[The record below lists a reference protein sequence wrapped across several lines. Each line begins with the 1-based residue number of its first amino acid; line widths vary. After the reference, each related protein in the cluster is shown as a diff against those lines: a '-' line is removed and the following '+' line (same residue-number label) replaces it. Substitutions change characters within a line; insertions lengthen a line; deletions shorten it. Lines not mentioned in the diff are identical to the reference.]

1 MKEAVDHKEQPMLNR
16 PLFLM
21 IDGMSQAYRA
31 YFAIRGLAT
40 THGLPTNA
48 VYGFAIMLKR
58 VLEKYPPDYICVA
71 LDSSQPTARHA
82 QYDLYK
88 ATRKKMPPDLAQQ
101 MPYLRKFC
109 EAMRIPVVAIP
120 GFEADDILATIAT
133 KALDEGLNPVIVTL
147 DKDLYQLVGTILI
160 LNTSKDDLVVD
171 RDKVQEIF
179 GVTPEQIPDLLGL
192 WGDTSDNVPGAPG
205 IGEKTARDLV
215 QRFGSIEALLER
227 TSEVQNAKQRTSLTE
242 NRQQILLSK
251 QLVTVDSN
259 LNIDVDW
266 NEYKVQLP
274 DRATL
279 LPLLKELEFTNL
291 IKEYLPPE
299 GGPVVDVV
307 ETESVPQLGERVFL
321 DVRQERL
328 SVWPGEGSVFSL
340 PLDKRVEP
348 LLSNPQIRKIGYDLK
363 TSMLELRRRGLDIA
377 PPYDDPIL
385 MAYLLFP
392 NRGKYELPDVVFDL
406 LGQTVAPEEERT
418 PWIERLAKE
427 LESRVEQESAKPYH
441 DIELPLSAVLVDME
455 MAGIRIDVS
464 VLERMSEEMGAQLD
478 ELTKRICQIADCEFN
493 INSPRQLGEILF
505 DKLNLP
511 RPRKLRKSGQY
522 STAVEILEELAE
534 QHELPRLV
542 LEYRQL
548 SKFKSTYIDVIP
560 KLIDPASGRLHT
572 SFHQA
577 AASTGRLS
585 SSNPNLQNIP
595 VRADLGRK
603 IRGAFIPED
612 GWWFVSAD
620 YSQVELR
627 ILAHLSAD
635 ERLAEAF
642 SAGEDIHRRTAAA
655 VLGLRLDEVTPAQRE
670 RAKAVNFGIVYGQTP
685 YGLAQQLGI
694 TPEEAAE
701 FISKYFEQYQGVQS
715 YIENCLSQ
723 ARDTGMTRTLFGRL
737 RQHPEINS
745 RNGMRRSMAERT
757 AINSPIQG
765 TAADIIKIAMIHIA
779 EELRRRK
786 ARTRMVLQVHD
797 ELIFEVP
804 EDELPIRDTIRD
816 LMQNVVKLNVPLTVD
831 LKQGKTWEQLG

>member
-1 MKEAVDHKEQPMLNR
+1 MLKR
-16 PLFLM
+16 PLFLL

-40 THGLPTNA
+40 SQGLPTNA

-71 LDSSQPTARHA
+71 LDSPERTVRHA

-88 ATRKKMPPDLAQQ
+88 ATRKKMPPDLSQQ

-109 EAMRIPVVAIP
+109 EAMRIPVLEMP
-120 GFEADDILATIAT
+120 GHEADDIIAT
-133 KALDEGLNPVIVTL
+133 VSTEAVNTGLYPVVVTL
-147 DKDLYQLVGTILI
+147 DKDLYQLVDTILI
-160 LNTSKDDLVVD
+160 LNTSKDDLIVD
-171 RDKVQEIF
+171 RDKVQELF

-205 IGEKTARDLV
+205 IGEKTARDLI
-215 QRFGSIEALLER
+215 QKFGSIENLLDR
-227 TSEVQNAKQRTSLTE
+227 TDEVSNAKQRASLVE

-251 QLVTVDSN
+251 QLVTIDTHVPIKVD
-259 LNIDVDW
+259 LD
-266 NEYKVQLP
+266 ELKVQPPNRSILM
-274 DRATL
+274 
-279 LPLLKELEFTNL
+279 PLLKELEFTGL
-291 IKEYLPPE
+291 IKEYLPAEAGPSIEVIQADSPPAVSSHVVMDVQTDRVSFWNGE
-299 GGPVVDVV
+299 GAVF
-307 ETESVPQLGERVFL
+307 SVPLNARVAAI
-321 DVRQERL
+321 L
-328 SVWPGEGSVFSL
+328 SDPT
-340 PLDKRVEP
+340 
-348 LLSNPQIRKIGYDLK
+348 IRKVTYDLK
-363 TSMLELRRRGLDIA
+363 EAIFKLRRQGLDIA
-377 PPYDDPIL
+377 PPYDDPML
-385 MAYLLFP
+385 MTYLLFP
-392 NRGKYELPDVVFDL
+392 NRGKYELADVVFDL
-406 LGQTVAPEEERT
+406 MGQTVTPEDERT
-418 PWIERLAKE
+418 PWIDRLFKE
-427 LESRVEQESAKPYH
+427 LAPRAEQEVKAPYNE
-441 DIELPLSAVLVDME
+441 IELPLSSVLAEME
-455 MAGIRIDVS
+455 TAGLKIDVS
-464 VLERMSEEMGAQLD
+464 VLERMSQEMGQQLED
-478 ELTKRICQIADCEFN
+478 LTRRICEIANCEFN

-560 KLIDPASGRLHT
+560 KLIDPKTGRLHT

-603 IRGAFIPED
+603 IRGAFVAEE
-612 GWWFVSAD
+612 GCWFVSAD

-627 ILAHLSAD
+627 ILAHLSGDAH
-635 ERLAEAF
+635 LAEAF
-642 SAGEDIHRRTAAA
+642 AAGEDIHRRTAAA
-655 VLGLRLDEVTPAQRE
+655 VLGLPIDQVTSEQRG

-685 YGLAQQLGI
+685 FGLAQQLGI
-694 TPEEAAE
+694 SPDEAAD
-701 FISKYFEQYQGVQS
+701 FIARYFEQYQGVQQ

-723 ARDTGMTRTLFGRL
+723 ARDTGVTRTLFGRI
-737 RQHPEINS
+737 RQHPEINAK
-745 RNGMRRSMAERT
+745 NGMRRSMAERT

-765 TAADIIKIAMIHIA
+765 TAADIIKIAMIRIA
-779 EELRRRK
+779 DELHR
-786 ARTRMVLQVHD
+786 ARLKTRMVLQVHD

-804 EDELPIRDTIRD
+804 DEELSVKDTIQQ
-816 LMQNVVKLNVPLTVD
+816 LMQNVVQLNVPLIVD
-831 LKQGKTWEQLG
+831 VKQGKTWEKLK

>member
-1 MKEAVDHKEQPMLNR
+1 MPETLKH
-16 PLFLM
+16 PLFLL

-58 VLEKYPPDYICVA
+58 VLEKFPPEYICVA
-71 LDSSQPTARHA
+71 LDSSQPTTRHA
-82 QYDLYK
+82 QYELYK

-109 EAMRIPVVAIP
+109 EAMRIPVLEIP
-120 GFEADDILATIAT
+120 GCEADDIIAT
-133 KALDEGLNPVIVTL
+133 VSTRALNEGLYPVVVTL
-147 DKDLYQLVGTILI
+147 DKDLYQLVDTTLI
-160 LNTSKDDLVVD
+160 LNTSKDDLIVD
-171 RDKVQEIF
+171 REKVHELF
-179 GVTPEQIPDLLGL
+179 GVSPEQIPDLLGL

-205 IGEKTARDLV
+205 IGEKTARDLI
-215 QRFGSIEALLER
+215 QKFGSIESLLER
-227 TSEVQNAKQRTSLTE
+227 ATELTSSKQRASISE
-242 NRQQILLSK
+242 HREQILLSK
-251 QLVTVDSN
+251 QLVTVDTQIP
-259 LNIDVDW
+259 IDVDW
-266 NEYKVQLP
+266 DDFKVKPP
-274 DRATL
+274 DRAAL
-279 LPLLKELEFTNL
+279 MPLLKELEFTGL

-299 GGPVVDVV
+299 AGPAVEVVLSD
-307 ETESVPQLGERVFL
+307 TVPDLGERVVFA
-321 DVRQERL
+321 VRDDRISL
-328 SVWPGEGSVFSL
+328 WNGDGVVTSV
-340 PLDKRVEP
+340 PLDARVSSI
-348 LLSNPQIRKIGYDLK
+348 LSDSQIRKITYDLK
-363 TSMLELRRRGLDIA
+363 DAMLRLRRAGLNIV

-385 MAYLLFP
+385 MMYLLFP
-392 NRGKYELPDVVFDL
+392 NRGKYDLPDVVFEL
-406 LGQTVAPEEERT
+406 TGQTINPEDERT
-418 PWIERLAKE
+418 PWIDRLTKE
-427 LESRVEQESAKPYH
+427 LQPRLEQEVDRPYH
-441 DIELPLSAVLVDME
+441 EIELPLSPVLAEME
-455 MAGIRIDVS
+455 SAGIKVDVS
-464 VLERMSEEMGAQLD
+464 VLERMSREIGGQLD
-478 ELTKRICQIADCEFN
+478 ELTRQICEIADCDFN

-560 KLIDPASGRLHT
+560 NLIDKNTRRLHT

-603 IRGAFIPED
+603 IRGAFVPED
-612 GWWFVSAD
+612 GCWFISAD

-627 ILAHLSAD
+627 IVAHLSGD

-642 SAGEDIHRRTAAA
+642 SSGEDIHRRTAAA
-655 VLGLRLDEVTPAQRE
+655 VLGLPIDAVTPAQRE

-694 TPEEAAE
+694 SPDEAAD
-701 FISKYFEQYQGVQS
+701 FISKYFEQYQGVQR

-723 ARDTGMTRTLFGRL
+723 ARDLGLTRTLFGRI

-765 TAADIIKIAMIHIA
+765 TAADIIKIAMIRIA
-779 EELRRRK
+779 EELRRGK
-786 ARTRMVLQVHD
+786 FRTRMVLQVHD

-804 EDELPIRDTIRD
+804 EEELEIGITIRD
-816 LMQNVVKLNVPLTVD
+816 IMQNVVRLDVPLTVD
-831 LKQGKTWEQLG
+831 LKQGKTWEQL

>member
-1 MKEAVDHKEQPMLNR
+1 MPETLKH
-16 PLFLM
+16 PLFLL

-58 VLEKYPPDYICVA
+58 VLEKFPPEYICVA
-71 LDSSQPTARHA
+71 LDSSQPTTRHA
-82 QYDLYK
+82 QYELYK

-109 EAMRIPVVAIP
+109 EAMRIPVLEIP
-120 GFEADDILATIAT
+120 GCEADDIIAT
-133 KALDEGLNPVIVTL
+133 VSTRALNEGLYPVVVTL
-147 DKDLYQLVGTILI
+147 DKDLYQLVDTTLI
-160 LNTSKDDLVVD
+160 LNTSKDDLIVD
-171 RDKVQEIF
+171 REKVHELF
-179 GVTPEQIPDLLGL
+179 GVSPEQIPDLLGL

-205 IGEKTARDLV
+205 IGEKTARDLI
-215 QRFGSIEALLER
+215 QKFGSIESLLER
-227 TSEVQNAKQRTSLTE
+227 ATELTSSKQRASISE
-242 NRQQILLSK
+242 HREQILLSK
-251 QLVTVDSN
+251 QLVTVDTQIP
-259 LNIDVDW
+259 IDVDW
-266 NEYKVQLP
+266 DDFKVKPP
-274 DRATL
+274 DRAAL
-279 LPLLKELEFTNL
+279 MPLLKELEFTGL

-299 GGPVVDVV
+299 AGPSVEVVLSD
-307 ETESVPQLGERVFL
+307 TVPDLGERVVFA
-321 DVRQERL
+321 VRDDRISL
-328 SVWPGEGSVFSL
+328 WNGDGVVTSV
-340 PLDKRVEP
+340 PLDARVSSI
-348 LLSNPQIRKIGYDLK
+348 LSDSQIRKITYDLK
-363 TSMLELRRRGLDIA
+363 DAMLRLRRAGLNIV

-385 MAYLLFP
+385 MMYLLFP
-392 NRGKYELPDVVFDL
+392 NRGKYDLPDVVFEL
-406 LGQTVAPEEERT
+406 TGQTINPEDERT
-418 PWIERLAKE
+418 PWIDRLTKE
-427 LESRVEQESAKPYH
+427 LQPRLEQEVDRPYH
-441 DIELPLSAVLVDME
+441 EIELPLSPVLAEME
-455 MAGIRIDVS
+455 SAGIKVDVS
-464 VLERMSEEMGAQLD
+464 VLERMSREIGGQLD
-478 ELTKRICQIADCEFN
+478 ELTRQICQIADCDFN

-560 KLIDPASGRLHT
+560 NLIDKNTRRLHT

-603 IRGAFIPED
+603 IRGAFVPED
-612 GWWFVSAD
+612 GCSFISAD

-627 ILAHLSAD
+627 IVAHLSGD

-642 SAGEDIHRRTAAA
+642 SSGEDIHRRTAAA
-655 VLGLRLDEVTPAQRE
+655 VLGLPIDAVTPAQRE

-694 TPEEAAE
+694 SPDEAAD
-701 FISKYFEQYQGVQS
+701 FISKYFEQYQGVQR

-723 ARDTGMTRTLFGRL
+723 ARDLGLTRTLFGRI

-765 TAADIIKIAMIHIA
+765 TAADIIKIAMIRIA
-779 EELRRRK
+779 EELRRGK
-786 ARTRMVLQVHD
+786 FRTRMVLQVHD

-804 EDELPIRDTIRD
+804 EEELEIGITIRD
-816 LMQNVVKLNVPLTVD
+816 IMQNVVRLDVPLTVD
-831 LKQGKTWEQLG
+831 LKQGKTWEQL

>member
-1 MKEAVDHKEQPMLNR
+1 
-16 PLFLM
+16 M

-40 THGLPTNA
+40 SHGLPTNA

-71 LDSSQPTARHA
+71 LDSPERTVRHA

-88 ATRKKMPPDLAQQ
+88 AKRKKMPPDLADQ

-109 EAMRIPVVAIP
+109 RAMRIPVLEIP
-120 GFEADDILATIAT
+120 GQEADDIIAT
-133 KALDEGLNPVIVTL
+133 VATRALEAGLNPVIVTL
-147 DKDLYQLVGTILI
+147 DKDLYQLVDPILV
-160 LNTSKDDLVVD
+160 LNTSKDDLIVD
-171 RDKVQEIF
+171 REKVHELF
-179 GVTPEQIPDLLGL
+179 GVAPEQIPDLLAL
-192 WGDTSDNVPGAPG
+192 WGDTSDNIPGAPG
-205 IGEKTARDLV
+205 IGEKSARDLI
-215 QRFGSIEALLER
+215 QKFGSVEVLLQR
-227 TSEVQNAKQRTSLTE
+227 AMEVQNAKQRASLMD
-242 NRQQILLSK
+242 NRQQIALSK
-251 QLVTVDSN
+251 QLVTVDSK
-259 LNIDVDW
+259 LPIDLDW
-266 NEYKVQLP
+266 ENFKVQQP
-274 DRATL
+274 DRAAL
-279 LPLLKELEFTNL
+279 MPLLKELEFTGL

-299 GGPVVDVV
+299 AGPIVEVTPTEIVPHVGGHIMFDIRGDRVSLWTGDGPVS
-307 ETESVPQLGERVFL
+307 SVPLDERVSAI
-321 DVRQERL
+321 L
-328 SVWPGEGSVFSL
+328 SDPAV
-340 PLDKRVEP
+340 
-348 LLSNPQIRKIGYDLK
+348 RKITYDLK
-363 TSMLELRRRGLDIA
+363 DAIFRLRRGGLDVK
-377 PPYDDPIL
+377 PPYDDPLL

-392 NRGKYELPDVVFDL
+392 NRGKYELPDLVFDL
-406 LGQTVAPEEERT
+406 MGQTVAPDEERT
-418 PWIERLAKE
+418 PWIDRLLKE
-427 LESRVEQESAKPYH
+427 LAPQVEEQTARPYH
-441 DIELPLSAVLVDME
+441 DIELPLSTVLADME
-455 MAGIRIDVS
+455 MAGLRIDVS
-464 VLERMSEEMGAQLD
+464 VLERMSSEMGVQLD
-478 ELTKRICQIADCEFN
+478 ELTRRICEIADCDFN

-505 DKLNLP
+505 DRLNLP

-560 KLIDPASGRLHT
+560 KLIDPKTGRLHT

-603 IRGAFIPED
+603 IRGAFIPEE

-655 VLGLRLDEVTPAQRE
+655 VLGLPIDAVTPQQRE

-685 YGLAQQLGI
+685 FGLAQQLGI
-694 TPEEAAE
+694 TPEEAAD
-701 FISKYFEQYQGVQS
+701 FISRYFEQYQGVQR

-723 ARDTGMTRTLFGRL
+723 ARDTGVTRTLFGRI

-765 TAADIIKIAMIHIA
+765 TAADVIKLAMIRIS
-779 EELRRRK
+779 EELRRRTL
-786 ARTRMVLQVHD
+786 RTRMVLQVHD

-804 EDELPIRDTIRD
+804 EDEIDIRDTIRD
-816 LMQNVVKLNVPLTVD
+816 LMQNVVQLNVPLTVD
-831 LKQGKTWEQLG
+831 IKQGKTWEQLG

>member
-1 MKEAVDHKEQPMLNR
+1 MLKH
-16 PLFLM
+16 PLFLI

-40 THGLPTNA
+40 TQGLPTNA

-58 VLEKYPPDYICVA
+58 VVEKYPPDYICVA
-71 LDSSQPTARHA
+71 LDSSERTVRHA
-82 QYDLYK
+82 QYELYK

-109 EAMRIPVVAIP
+109 ESMRIPVLERP
-120 GFEADDILATIAT
+120 GHEADDIIAT
-133 KALDEGLNPVIVTL
+133 VSTQAVKAGLFPVVVTL
-147 DKDLYQLVGTILI
+147 DKDLYQLVDPILI
-160 LNTSKDDLVVD
+160 LNTSKDDLIVD
-171 RDKVQEIF
+171 REKVHELF
-179 GVTPEQIPDLLGL
+179 GVSPEQIPDLLGL
-192 WGDTSDNVPGAPG
+192 WGDTSDNIPGAPG
-205 IGEKTARDLV
+205 IGEKTARDLI
-215 QRFGSIEALLER
+215 QKFGSIEKLLER
-227 TSEVQNAKQRTSLTE
+227 VEEISSAKQRTSIIE
-242 NRQQILLSK
+242 HRDQILLSK
-251 QLVTVDSN
+251 QLVT
-259 LNIDVDW
+259 IDTQVPITVDW
-266 NEYKVQLP
+266 ENFKVQPP
-274 DRATL
+274 DRESL
-279 LPLLKELEFTNL
+279 MPLLKELEFSGL

-299 GGPVVDVV
+299 TRPAVEIIQSENPPAASGRLFFDVQDSHISCWSGAGPI
-307 ETESVPQLGERVFL
+307 LRV
-321 DVRQERL
+321 
-328 SVWPGEGSVFSL
+328 
-340 PLDKRVEP
+340 PLDGRMAAI
-348 LLSNPQIRKIGYDLK
+348 LSNPEVQKVTYDLK
-363 TSMLELRRRGLDIA
+363 EAMLRLKQRNLDIA

-392 NRGKYELPDVVFDL
+392 NRGKYDLSDVVFEL
-406 LGQTVAPEEERT
+406 LGSTVAPEDERT
-418 PWIERLAKE
+418 PWIERVFKE
-427 LESRVEQESAKPYH
+427 LQPRVQQEVAEPYH
-441 DIELPLSAVLVDME
+441 EIELPLSPVLSEME
-455 MAGIRIDVS
+455 LEGLKIDVS
-464 VLERMSEEMGAQLD
+464 VLERMSQEMGTQLD
-478 ELTKRICQIADCEFN
+478 DLTRRICEIADCEFN

-560 KLIDPASGRLHT
+560 KLINPKTGRLHT

-612 GWWFVSAD
+612 GYWFVSAD

-627 ILAHLSAD
+627 ILAHLSGD

-655 VLGLRLDEVTPAQRE
+655 VLGLQIDQVTSAQRD

-685 YGLAQQLGI
+685 FGLAQQLGI
-694 TPEEAAE
+694 SPDEAAA
-701 FISKYFEQYQGVQS
+701 FISKYFEQYQGVQQ

-723 ARDTGMTRTLFGRL
+723 ARDTGVTRTLFGRI

-765 TAADIIKIAMIHIA
+765 TAADIIKIAMIRIA
-779 EELRRRK
+779 AELKRQQR
-786 ARTRMVLQVHD
+786 RTRMVLQVHD

-804 EDELPIRDTIRD
+804 ENELDVKDTIRD
-816 LMQNVVKLNVPLTVD
+816 LMQTAVQLNVPLTVD
-831 LKQGKTWEQLG
+831 VKQGKTWEQLG

>member
-1 MKEAVDHKEQPMLNR
+1 
-16 PLFLM
+16 
-21 IDGMSQAYRA
+21 MSQAYRA

-40 THGLPTNA
+40 SHGLPTNA

-58 VLEKYPPDYICVA
+58 VLEKYPPDHICVA

-82 QYDLYK
+82 QYNLYK
-88 ATRKKMPPDLAQQ
+88 ATRKKMPADLAQQ

-109 EAMRIPVVAIP
+109 QAMRIPVLEIP
-120 GFEADDILATIAT
+120 GYEADDIIAT
-133 KALDEGLNPVIVTL
+133 VATRAADAGLHPVIVTL
-147 DKDLYQLVGTILI
+147 DKDLYQIVGPVLI
-160 LNTSKDDLVVD
+160 LNTSKDDLIVD
-171 RDKVQEIF
+171 RDKVQELF

-205 IGEKTARDLV
+205 IGEKTARDLI
-215 QRFGSIEALLER
+215 QKFGSIEALLER
-227 TSEVQNAKQRTSLTE
+227 TTEVQNPKQRAALIE
-242 NRQQILLSK
+242 HRQQILLSK
-251 QLVTVDSN
+251 QLVTVDAQ
-259 LNIDVDW
+259 LPIDVHWD
-266 NEYKVQLP
+266 NFKVQPP
-274 DRATL
+274 DRSSL
-279 LPLLKELEFTNL
+279 MPLLKELEFTGL

-299 GGPVVDVV
+299 TGPVVDVV
-307 ETESVPQLGERVFL
+307 QTDALPDIAGRLLFHVGENRISLWTGEGPVRSVPLDERVL
-321 DVRQERL
+321 
-328 SVWPGEGSVFSL
+328 
-340 PLDKRVEP
+340 P
-348 LLSNPQIRKIGYDLK
+348 LLSNPSTRKVTYDLK
-363 TSMLELRRRGLDIA
+363 EAMLKLRRRGLDVT
-377 PPYDDPIL
+377 PPYDDPLL

-406 LGQTVAPEEERT
+406 IGQTVGPDEERT
-418 PWIERLAKE
+418 PWIDRLLQEMEGRVE
-427 LESRVEQESAKPYH
+427 LETARPYH
-441 DIELPLSAVLVDME
+441 EIELPLSRVLVDME
-455 MAGIRIDVS
+455 LAGIRIDVS
-464 VLERMSEEMGAQLD
+464 VLERMSLEMGTQLD
-478 ELTKRICQIADCEFN
+478 ELTRRICEIAGCDFN

-548 SKFKSTYIDVIP
+548 AKFKSTYIDVIP
-560 KLIDPASGRLHT
+560 KLIDPKTGRLHT

-603 IRGAFIPED
+603 IRGAFIPEE
-612 GWWFVSAD
+612 GWYFVSAD

-642 SAGEDIHRRTAAA
+642 AAGEDIHRRTAAA
-655 VLGLRLDEVTPAQRE
+655 VLGLRIEEVTRAQRD

-685 YGLAQQLGI
+685 FGLAQQLGI
-694 TPEEAAE
+694 SPDEAAD
-701 FISKYFEQYQGVQS
+701 FIAKYFEQYQGVQH

-723 ARDTGMTRTLFGRL
+723 ARDTGVTRTLFGRI

-765 TAADIIKIAMIHIA
+765 TAADIIKIAMIRIS
-779 EELRRRK
+779 EELQRQK
-786 ARTRMVLQVHD
+786 LRTRMVLQVHD

-804 EDELPIRDTIRD
+804 EDELSIRSSIRDI
-816 LMQNVVKLNVPLTVD
+816 MQNVVQLNVPLIVD
-831 LKQGKTWEQLG
+831 LKQGKTWELLG